1 MASGEGSKQSQDGRS
16 ADQPPLTASD
26 GPAGNRAKDSGRVAR
41 RAKRG
46 QSPWGGRVLP
56 LSVALIALGSAGAIV
71 WYGYGGG
78 MDGGAEG
85 EVPIISASE
94 TPERVQPDEPGGLQ
108 IPFQDNAVLN
118 NGEAAGDK
126 VERILPPPEEPM
138 EIARAPRGEV
148 LGEELSEQAETQ
160 RDGAPLVALPEA
172 EEKAETESGDP
183 IGDLVAQM
191 TDGATD
197 ATDRQVATEE
207 PAAEAPADADDRQ
220 AAQPAPAEMPSQDSA
235 STASDDRV
243 VPATVTRE
251 IGATRG
257 EDGGAVESLL
267 AKPASQSPAETDE
280 QSATTAVERSAVSG
294 EGKQRRVREF
304 PIVLPPRMP
313 TVDLNGQGASD
324 DTTGQA
330 SADPEAPAP
339 QVAATTPAVDTES
352 VDQSAKQAN
361 GTKREALPTASK
373 NAVGEQKAA
382 KPIQVAQPRMQELP
396 DNSYV
401 IQVASL
407 RSEDEAKG
415 FWSRAQAK
423 HPDLLETMPLY
434 VERADLGDRGIYFRV
449 QTGPFPSKTT
459 AQDLCG
465 QLKSAGQDC
474 IVKRR

>member
-1 MASGEGSKQSQDGRS
+1 MASGEGSKQSKDGRS
-16 ADQPPLTASD
+16 DDQPPLTATG
-26 GPAGNRAKDSGRVAR
+26 GPAGDSARVTR

-78 MDGGAEG
+78 MGGGAEG

-94 TPERVQPDEPGGLQ
+94 TPERIQPDEPGGLQ

-118 NGEAAGDK
+118 NGESADDK

-138 EIARAPRGEV
+138 DIARTPREGGV
-148 LGEELSEQAETQ
+148 SEELSGQVEGA
-160 RDGAPLVALPEA
+160 RDSSPLVALPKAEEPAEA
-172 EEKAETESGDP
+172 EAGDP

-191 TDGATD
+191 DDSAGD
-197 ATDRQVATEE
+197 AADRQVPTERSSIEALTEADEDEAT
-207 PAAEAPADADDRQ
+207 Q
-220 AAQPAPAEMPSQDSA
+220 QSAAQSLSSESA
-235 STASDDRV
+235 RTGGDDRV

-257 EDGGAVESLL
+257 EGDEAVESLM
-267 AKPASQSPAETDE
+267 AKPASQASSGSQEPPA
-280 QSATTAVERSAVSG
+280 ATAVERSEVNG
-294 EGKQRRVREF
+294 QTKQRKVREF
-304 PIVLPPRMP
+304 PIVLPPQMP
-313 TVDLNGQGASD
+313 TVDLDAERTAEEMAAAKTAEAASKSD
-324 DTTGQA
+324 A
-330 SADPEAPAP
+330 AKP
-339 QVAATTPAVDTES
+339 QVAATTPAVETKA
-352 VDQSAKQAN
+352 VDQPAKQAN
-361 GTKREALPTASK
+361 GTERETLPTAAK
-373 NAVGEQKAA
+373 DTAGEQKAA
-382 KPIQVAQPRMQELP
+382 KPIQIAQPRMQELP
-396 DNSYV
+396 DDSYV

-407 RSEDEAKG
+407 RSEAEAEG
-415 FWSRAQAK
+415 FWSQAQAK

-449 QTGPFPSKTT
+449 QTGPFPSKAT

>member
-1 MASGEGSKQSQDGRS
+1 MASGEGSKHSKDS
-16 ADQPPLTASD
+16 KSDDQPPLTASG
-26 GPAGNRAKDSGRVAR
+26 GPAGDSARVAR

-78 MDGGAEG
+78 MGGGAEG

-94 TPERVQPDEPGGLQ
+94 APERVQPDEPGGLQ

-118 NGEAAGDK
+118 NGETADDK

-138 EIARAPRGEV
+138 DIARAPRREV
-148 LGEELSEQAETQ
+148 ESEELSAGVET
-160 RDGAPLVALPEA
+160 PLVALPKDEEPTEA
-172 EEKAETESGDP
+172 ESGDP
-183 IGDLVAQM
+183 IGELVAQM
-191 TDGATD
+191 NDGAGD
-197 ATDRQVATEE
+197 AANRQVPTERSSI
-207 PAAEAPADADDRQ
+207 EALADADEGEAKQ
-220 AAQPAPAEMPSQDSA
+220 QLAAQSPSREA
-235 STASDDRV
+235 ASDDRV

-257 EDGGAVESLL
+257 EGGEAVESLM
-267 AKPASQSPAETDE
+267 AKPASQASSGSNAQAT
-280 QSATTAVERSAVSG
+280 TTAVERSEVNG
-294 EGKQRRVREF
+294 QGTQRKVREF
-304 PIVLPPRMP
+304 PIVLPPQMP
-313 TVDLNGQGASD
+313 TVDLDGERTAEEMAAAKTAQAAGTSD
-324 DTTGQA
+324 
-330 SADPEAPAP
+330 APTP
-339 QVAATTPAVDTES
+339 QVAATTPAVETKA
-352 VDQSAKQAN
+352 VDEPAKQAN
-361 GTKREALPTASK
+361 GTERETLPTAAK
-373 NAVGEQKAA
+373 KTAGEQKAA

-396 DNSYV
+396 DDSYV

-407 RSEDEAKG
+407 RSEEEAKG
-415 FWSRAQAK
+415 FWSQAQAK

-449 QTGPFPSKTT
+449 QTGPFPSKAT

>member
-118 NGEAAGDK
+118 NGEAADDK

-138 EIARAPRGEV
+138 DIARVPRGEV
-148 LGEELSEQAETQ
+148 LGEELSEQVETQ
-160 RDGAPLVALPEA
+160 QDASPLVALPRA
-172 EEKAETESGDP
+172 EEQPETESSDP

-191 TDGATD
+191 TDGEAS
-197 ATDRQVATEE
+197 AADRQAAAEQPATE
-207 PAAEAPADADDRQ
+207 APEDADDRL
-220 AAQPAPAEMPSQDSA
+220 AAQPTPSEAPSQDSA